1 MFRNKFS
8 PKMLAVVL
16 IALLC
21 FFLPDIQAQIIKE
34 NKMKD
39 TTYTVKWTLVE
50 VLPAPCPDANKED
63 EYGVKNNYMSSCAV
77 LHLKAERTEKQKEF
91 NTEKEADE
99 FIKKMPLQKDMGM
112 ALGSYCEN
120 AVKIKNIKEMQ
131 GKK

>member
-1 MFRNKFS
+1 MFRNKFN
-8 PKMLAVVL
+8 PTILAVVL

-34 NKMKD
+34 NKMQD

-50 VLPAPCPDANKED
+50 VLPAPCPDKQKEN
-63 EYGVKNNYMSSCAV
+63 EYGITNNYGISCAV
-77 LHLKAERTEKQKEF
+77 LHLRTETTEKQKEF

-99 FIKKMPLQKDMGM
+99 FIKKMPLQKDMSM

-120 AVKIKNIKEMQ
+120 AIKIKNIKEKQ